1 MDYEKIREKYGK
13 KDYKM
18 TFTLKELNRMMERNG
33 GWLYLSDCTSL
44 TSLPDNLTVGGSL
57 NLGGCTSLTS
67 LPEGLTVGSSLYLSG
82 TKINPSERKKVK
94 ELHDGD
100 YVPGKYLY
108 ADGILTHIKR
118 RKQMQGYTYYVG
130 KIKNRNVIFDGTN
143 YAHCESFSEGVEDL
157 IFKAAKDRGSDQYK
171 GMSLDTEV
179 TLSEAKTMYR
189 IITGA
194 CRQGTNSFVE
204 SQENLKEKYTI
215 RELIEITKGQYRAS
229 IFEDF
234 FRLEG

>member
-1 MDYEKIREKYGK
+1 
-13 KDYKM
+13 M
-18 TFTLKELNRMMERNG
+18 TYTLEELNKMMERNG
-33 GWLYLSDCTSL
+33 GSLYLS
-44 TSLPDNLTVGGSL
+44 
-57 NLGGCTSLTS
+57 GCTSLTS
-67 LPEGLTVGSSLYLSG
+67 LPEGLTVGSWLDLRGCTSLASLPEGLTVGGWLYLSG
-82 TKINPSERKKVK
+82 TKINPFERKKVK

-118 RKQMQGYTYYVG
+118 KRQMQGYTYYVG

-143 YAHCESFSEGVEDL
+143 YAHCESFSDGVEDL

-194 CRQGTNSFVE
+194 CRQGTNAFVD
-204 SQENLKEKYTI
+204 SQKKLKEKYTV

-234 FRLEG
+234 FRLEE